1 MERGHKLKLNILK
14 RIQETRKVILSEK
27 NFKPAIAVI
36 AGSGLGE
43 ISLQFDIRKVIKYSK
58 IPHFPKATA
67 PGHVGELL
75 LCSYRGVDLLIFNG
89 RFHYY
94 EGHSPQDVIYYVRVM
109 KFLGIKTLVL
119 TAAVGALK
127 KKYDVGDIVVLKDH
141 IDFTGNSP
149 LIGSNFEEFGDRFP
163 NMENVYDY
171 ALRKKAL
178 NMAKK
183 FNIKAKDGIY
193 FGVSGPA
200 YETPASVKAYRMLG
214 GDVEGMSVVYEAT
227 AAAHMKFKILGLA
240 YVSNMASG
248 INDKPLSH
256 EEVLAGGKKVSKSLA
271 KIIKHMIPF
280 IVNKGAL

>member
-27 NFKPAIAVI
+27 IFKPVIAVI

-43 ISLQFDIRKVIKYSK
+43 ISLQFDILKVIKYSK

-75 LCSYRGVDLLIFNG
+75 LCSHSGVDLLIFNG

-127 KKYDVGDIVVLKDH
+127 KKYGVGDIVVLKDH

-171 ALRKKAL
+171 VLRKKAL
-178 NMAKK
+178 NIAKK

-200 YETPASVKAYRMLG
+200 YETPSSVKAYRMLG
-214 GDVEGMSVVYEAT
+214 GDVVGMSVVYEAT

-256 EEVLAGGKKVSKSLA
+256 EEVLAGGEKVSESLA

-280 IVNKGAL
+280 IVDKGAL

>member
-1 MERGHKLKLNILK
+1 VKLNIFQ
-14 RIQETRKVILSEK
+14 RIQETRKTILSIK

-36 AGSGLGE
+36 AGSGLE
-43 ISLQFDIRKVIKYSK
+43 KISLEFDMRKVIKYSK

-67 PGHVGELL
+67 PGHAGELL
-75 LCSYRGVDLLIFNG
+75 LCSYRGGDLLIFNG

-94 EGHSPQDVIYYVRVM
+94 EGLSPQDVVYPVRVM

-127 KKYDVGDIVVLKDH
+127 KKYRVGDVIVLKDH

-149 LIGSNFEEFGDRFP
+149 LIGSNFGEFGKRFP

-171 ALRKKAL
+171 SLRRKAL
-178 NMAKK
+178 DIAKK
-183 FNIKAKDGIY
+183 FNIKAKDGVY

-200 YETPASVKAYRMLG
+200 YETPASVKAYKTLG
-214 GDVEGMSVVYEAT
+214 GDVVGMSVVYEAT
-227 AAAHMKFKILGLA
+227 AAAHMKFNTLGLA
-240 YVSNMASG
+240 YVSNMAHG

-256 EEVLAGGKKVSKSLA
+256 EEVLAVGKKVSGSLA
-271 KIIKHMIPF
+271 KIIKHMVPF
-280 IVNKGAL
+280 IVDKGAL